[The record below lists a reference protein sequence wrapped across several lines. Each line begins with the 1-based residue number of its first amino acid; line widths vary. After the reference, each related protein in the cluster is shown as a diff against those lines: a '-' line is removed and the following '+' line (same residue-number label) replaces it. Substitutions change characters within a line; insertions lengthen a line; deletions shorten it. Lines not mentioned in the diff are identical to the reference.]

1 MSGRD
6 SRVRSAAPALRLS
19 TCTDT
24 QNLEWLRRMVRTF
37 MNSHRSPPDVID
49 DVELVVSEL
58 ATNVIRHTD
67 SDVLTVR
74 LAVVAGR
81 WIIDVADAEDL
92 TVLDDVTLPPTDAP
106 HGRGLYIAAEL
117 MDDITT
123 VEIGGR
129 CFVRCTRTATDQ
141 PPET

>member
-1 MSGRD
+1 MSGRNPC
-6 SRVRSAAPALRLS
+6 VRSAPPALRLS
-19 TCTDT
+19 TRTDT
-24 QNLEWLRRMVRTF
+24 HNLEWLRRMVRAF
-37 MNSHRSPPDVID
+37 MNSHRSPPDVVD
-49 DVELVVSEL
+49 DLELVVSEL
-58 ATNVIRHTD
+58 GTNVIRHTD

-74 LAVVAGR
+74 LALVAGH
-81 WIIDVADAEDL
+81 WILDVADAEDL
-92 TVLDDVTLPPTDAP
+92 AALDDIALPPPDAS